1 MAKKKE
7 VNYFEMMED
16 AMRHACDISDRL
28 LELIRDFGQEKTRE
42 KLPARLDAIHE
53 IENDGDRVHDELIYE
68 LNPAFI
74 TPIDREDI
82 LLVAH
87 DIDKITDNIEN
98 VAFRLWMFNVT
109 ALRPEMQEF
118 VELIRKCCGKAAEV
132 LAEFGNFKKSKVILT
147 LIRQLSEYEHEG
159 DTLYRTA
166 VKNLFT
172 NETDLLEIQ
181 KWRELYHDMEICFDT
196 CKEMAQSVENAI
208 VKNS

>member
-28 LELIRDFGQEKTRE
+28 LELIRDFGQEGTRE
-42 KLPARLDAIHE
+42 ELHARLDAIHE
-53 IENDGDRVHDELIYE
+53 IEHDGDRVHDEIIYE
-68 LNPAFI
+68 LNRAFI

>member
-1 MAKKKE
+1 MPFA
-7 VNYFEMMED
+7 F
-16 AMRHACDISDRL
+16 
-28 LELIRDFGQEKTRE
+28 
-42 KLPARLDAIHE
+42 P
-53 IENDGDRVHDELIYE
+53 DGHRVHDEIIYE
-68 LNPAFI
+68 LNRAFI

-147 LIRQLSEYEHEG
+147 LIRQLSEYEHE
-159 DTLYRTA
+159 DVETLQDVIVAA
-166 VKNLFT
+166 V
-172 NETDLLEIQ
+172 NEAY
-181 KWRELYHDMEICFDT
+181 K
-196 CKEMAQSVENAI
+196 SVESKNAAEMEKI
-208 VKNS
+208 TGALSLPGMF

>member
-42 KLPARLDAIHE
+42 ELPARLDAIHE
-53 IENDGDRVHDELIYE
+53 IEHDGDRVHDEIIYA
-68 LNPAFI
+68 LNRAFI